1 MRTIIAAT
9 DFSEIAENA
18 VEYAAQIAKQINGRL
33 ILFNSFVIPFHA
45 GNTLLPASTIQRL
58 MTENEIRLLERS
70 YSLAYRHEIEVGH
83 ETSFSYLDK
92 DLRELIAKYQAESLV
107 LGMPNRTL
115 EQDLWG
121 NRTTAAIKRLKI
133 PILAVPLGARF
144 EGSKRVLFAC
154 DVIQGVPEQIVSR
167 IKEIVTT
174 LDGEVEIFSVDQTIA
189 HMHKGS
195 DEINDGLEGIN
206 YYYKNVP
213 SNAVIKEIEKE
224 IESFQAD
231 LLIMIPKSYGFWS
244 SIVHRSKTR
253 IMASGLKI
261 PLLSIPI

>member
-18 VEYAAQIAKQINGRL
+18 VAYAAAIAKQINARL

-45 GNTLLPASTIQRL
+45 SNTLLPADVIQKL
-58 MTENEIRLLERS
+58 MTDNEIRLLEKSFTIS
-70 YSLAYRHEIEVGH
+70 YEYGIEVGH
-83 ETSFSYLDK
+83 ESSFSYVHD
-92 DLRELIAKYQAESLV
+92 DLKALIVEYEAEVLV
-107 LGMPNRTL
+107 LGMPERTL

-133 PILAVPLGARF
+133 PILAVPMGAQF

-154 DVIQGVPEQIVSR
+154 DVIQGVPQQIISR
-167 IKEIVTT
+167 IKEVVST
-174 LDGEVEIFSVDQTIA
+174 LDGEVEIFSVDQKIA
-189 HMHKGS
+189 EMKGLTN
-195 DEINDGLEGIN
+195 ELNEGLDGIN
-206 YYYKNVP
+206 YYYKNVA
-213 SNAVIKEIEKE
+213 SNAVIKEIAKE
-224 IESFQAD
+224 IEEFEAD
-231 LLIMIPKSYGFWS
+231 LLIMIPRTYGFWAS
-244 SIVHRSKTR
+244 MVHRSKTR